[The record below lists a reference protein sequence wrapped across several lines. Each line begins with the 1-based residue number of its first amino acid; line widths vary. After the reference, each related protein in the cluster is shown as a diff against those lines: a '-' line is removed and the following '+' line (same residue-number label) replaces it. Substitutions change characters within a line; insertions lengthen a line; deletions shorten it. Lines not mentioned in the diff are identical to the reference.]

1 MEFTWRTVML
11 LLGIMTVVIIVFD
24 GLRRMRRNRDAS
36 LRLDIKKDFKFP
48 STDSRSEFP
57 SGGSRVV
64 SESDTPMASPVR
76 SDKKKPDMAVDLP
89 DTNQDV
95 DSLLPEL
102 PDYRAEPFF
111 TAEKAGNTSGSLL
124 DPELG
129 ASFSD
134 QMATSQA
141 PSSSPAQATPAVDA
155 PKQKKAV
162 ASKKKV
168 TRRPQ
173 VSKAQES
180 QPQPQSQAQPQSQPQ
195 QASVRLDGGV
205 PVLMSVE
212 QLGCEEA
219 EAAMEPLRASDD
231 LVIPDVTDTVAVEEP
246 AYESEPIAEALD
258 DAADQDVVIAY
269 EAPVS
274 EEVVELTDVQT
285 EDAAPRKSSDLVLFA
300 DDNAERLSDRSETS
314 VVLVIH
320 VLSKDPT
327 GFYGPKLL
335 RLFKECDLRY
345 GQEGI
350 FHRYEEAKGRGPI
363 QFSIAQ
369 MVEPGVFDPN
379 MMEEQHFV
387 GLTFFMGLP
396 GPRQSMDAFRAMSE
410 LAQFM
415 AQYLGAELKDDSHSV
430 LGEQTLEHYRQQIM
444 DYERQQQL
452 ARKVAATR
460 R

>member
-24 GLRRMRRNRDAS
+24 GWRRMRRNREAS

-48 STDSRSEFP
+48 STDDRSEFP

-64 SESDTPMASPVR
+64 SEAAEMASPVATSKPEKRQQEPTVELPDIR
-76 SDKKKPDMAVDLP
+76 SDVDEL
-89 DTNQDV
+89 
-95 DSLLPEL
+95 L

-111 TAEKAGNTSGSLL
+111 TAEKTGKSGGSLL

-129 ASFSD
+129 ASLSSLTRD
-134 QMATSQA
+134 SETETPVPEKA
-141 PSSSPAQATPAVDA
+141 P
-155 PKQKKAV
+155 V
-162 ASKKKV
+162 ASKKVVRKKV

-173 VSKAQES
+173 VSKS
-180 QPQPQSQAQPQSQPQ
+180 QPQPSQQPVQAEKPQPSEPQ
-195 QASVRLDGGV
+195 EPRQADEPVSMESHV

-219 EAAMEPLRASDD
+219 EAAMQPLRASEDE
-231 LVIPDVTDTVAVEEP
+231 LVQATAEASEYVEETGDD
-246 AYESEPIAEALD
+246 EP
-258 DAADQDVVIAY
+258 
-269 EAPVS
+269 PVS
-274 EEVVELTDVQT
+274 EDIEQVEEIT
-285 EDAAPRKSSDLVLFA
+285 EEETAAPPSDLVLYA
-300 DDNAERLSDRSETS
+300 DDHAERLSDRASTD

-327 GFYGPKLL
+327 GFYGPNLL
-335 RLFKECDLRY
+335 HLFKECDLRY
-345 GQEGI
+345 GREGI
-350 FHRYEEAKGRGPI
+350 FHRYEESRGRGPI
-363 QFSIAQ
+363 QFSIVQ
-369 MVEPGVFDPN
+369 MVEPGVFDPDS
-379 MMEEQHFV
+379 MEEQHFP

-396 GPRQSMDAFRAMSE
+396 GPRQPMDAFRAMSE

-415 AQYLGAELKDDSHSV
+415 SQYLDAELKDDSHSV

-444 DYERQQQL
+444 DFERQQQL
-452 ARKVAATR
+452 AKKVAAAR

>member
-1 MEFTWRTVML
+1 
-11 LLGIMTVVIIVFD
+11 
-24 GLRRMRRNRDAS
+24 
-36 LRLDIKKDFKFP
+36 
-48 STDSRSEFP
+48 
-57 SGGSRVV
+57 
-64 SESDTPMASPVR
+64 MASPVR

-111 TAEKAGNTSGSLL
+111 TAEKAGNASGSLL

-141 PSSSPAQATPAVDA
+141 SSSPAQAAPAVDA

-173 VSKAQES
+173 VGKAQES
-180 QPQPQSQAQPQSQPQ
+180 QSQAQLQSQPQPQSQPQ
-195 QASVRLDGGV
+195 QASACLDRDV

-231 LVIPDVTDTVAVEEP
+231 LVIPDVMDTVAVEEP
-246 AYESEPIAEALD
+246 AYESEPIVDALD
-258 DAADQDVVIAY
+258 EAADQDVVIAY

-274 EEVVELTDVQT
+274 EEVVELEDVQT

>member
-48 STDSRSEFP
+48 STDRRSEFP

-64 SESDTPMASPVR
+64 SESDTSMASPVR

-231 LVIPDVTDTVAVEEP
+231 LVIPDVMDTVAVEEP
-246 AYESEPIAEALD
+246 AYESEPIVDALD
-258 DAADQDVVIAY
+258 EAADQDVVIAY

-274 EEVVELTDVQT
+274 EEVVELEA

-369 MVEPGVFDPN
+369 MVEPGVFDPSA
-379 MMEEQHFV
+379 MEEQHFV

-396 GPRQSMDAFRAMSE
+396 GP
-410 LAQFM
+410 
-415 AQYLGAELKDDSHSV
+415 
-430 LGEQTLEHYRQQIM
+430 
-444 DYERQQQL
+444 
-452 ARKVAATR
+452 
-460 R
+460 